1 MKSFTLTRGV
11 VLSGA
16 LTLLHAP
23 VALAASANSFEN
35 TPVHLSATS
44 ATTHASSAGSG
55 GSIVRTVVGLAIV
68 IAVIYGLTWIMRQA
82 KQSKNPAKGVG
93 LEQVASLPLGT
104 NRSVSLVRV
113 GNELH
118 LLGVAEHSVTMI
130 RTFTEDEA
138 IEAGFPVAPPG
149 ERYEDGDGDSQ
160 PPIIRF
166 VDSLRKFTAR

>member
-1 MKSFTLTRGV
+1 MKSLTLIRGV

-16 LTLLHAP
+16 LTILHAP
-23 VALAASANSFEN
+23 VALAGSTPSFEN
-35 TPVHLSATS
+35 TRLHLSSPSTA
-44 ATTHASSAGSG
+44 HVSSAGAS

-82 KQSKNPAKGVG
+82 KQSKNPSKGVG

-113 GNELH
+113 GTELH
-118 LLGVAEHSVTMI
+118 LLGVAEHSVTTI

-138 IEAGFPVAPPG
+138 IEAGLPVAAPG
-149 ERYEDGDGDSQ
+149 ERYEHGDDVAQ
-160 PPIIRF
+160 PPIAKF
-166 VDSLRKFTAR
+166 VESLRKFTAR